1 MSATKLSR
9 VHAHAR
15 ACAGGSTLIEFALI
29 VLVFLMF
36 LFAVL
41 ELARLM
47 FLYNT
52 FQEVTRRAAS
62 AAATT
67 DFSKSTE
74 MDKVRQDAI
83 FRSTSGSLVLMPE
96 LTDQAVRVDYMSLSM
111 GADGAL
117 AMQAIAAGAVPSS
130 PEENRRNCLIDPYA
144 DNCIRLV
151 RVRICDPATTSACS
165 PMMFNTWTSIVSLTV
180 AMPLATTI
188 ASAQTLGLR

>member
-1 MSATKLSR
+1 MSDTNFFRCQAKR
-9 VHAHAR
+9 R
-15 ACAGGSTLIEFALI
+15 EFGQGSVLVEFALI

-62 AAATT
+62 VAATT
-67 DFSKSTE
+67 DFNKSGE
-74 MDKVRQDAI
+74 MDKVRWNAI
-83 FRSTSGSLVLMPE
+83 FRTSAGGLVLMPE
-96 LTDQAVRVDYMSLSM
+96 LTDEAVRIDYMSLSI
-111 GADGAL
+111 GSDGAMT
-117 AMQAIAAGAVPSS
+117 MQPIASGVAPTS

-151 RVRICDPATTSACS
+151 RVRICDPKTTSDCA
-165 PMMFNTWTSIVSLTV
+165 PMIFKTLTSIVNLAV
-180 AMPLATTI
+180 PMPLATTI
-188 ASAQTLGLR
+188 APVQTLGLH

>member
-1 MSATKLSR
+1 MSATNSIR
-9 VHAHAR
+9 FHATR
-15 ACAGGSTLIEFALI
+15 QKFGRGSVIVEFALI

-67 DFSKSTE
+67 DFSKSGE
-74 MDKVRQDAI
+74 MDRVRWDAI
-83 FRSTSGSLVLMPE
+83 FRTSAGGLPLMTE
-96 LTDQAVRVDYMSLSM
+96 LTDEAIRIDYMSLSI
-111 GADGAL
+111 GSDGAM
-117 AMQAIAAGAVPSS
+117 AMQSIASGVAHVS

-144 DNCIRLV
+144 DDCIRLV
-151 RVRICDPATTSACS
+151 RVRICDPKATSECA
-165 PMMFNTWTSIVSLTV
+165 PMMFKTLTSIVNLAV
-180 AMPLATTI
+180 PMPLATTI
-188 ASAQTLGLR
+188 APVQTLGLH